1 VRPPRTFS
9 RLMAK
14 AAHAAMARVMAPAAQ
29 AIHSEF
35 QICTQ
40 KLCR

>member
-1 VRPPRTFS
+1 
-9 RLMAK
+9 MAN
-14 AAHAAMARVMAPAAQ
+14 AAQEAMASVITPTAT

-40 KLCR
+40 KWCR